1 MNTEQYLNY
10 LQESQHIA
18 EDSYKY
24 IGEMYNYYVL
34 SKQFDEYLQEQREE
48 KIDEILK

>member
-18 EDSYKY
+18 YDSYKY
-24 IGEMYNYYVL
+24 IGEMYEYFVI
-34 SKQFDEYLQEQREE
+34 SKQFDEYVQEQRDE
-48 KIDEILK
+48 KIEQILS

>member
-18 EDSYKY
+18 YDSYKY
-24 IGEMYNYYVL
+24 IGEMYEYYIQYNNYEEVL
-34 SKQFDEYLQEQREE
+34 QFIRDE